1 MNHTKQQYQR
11 KYIMSKQIT
20 TCNVRDQ
27 HSASY
32 NNKLFVQ
39 LHQRVTDAFTDEE
52 IADLTMMAR
61 STYNKVKL
69 GYFPAYDYRVE
80 ALRELVELHEA
91 G

>member
-1 MNHTKQQYQR
+1 
-11 KYIMSKQIT
+11 
-20 TCNVRDQ
+20 
-27 HSASY
+27 
-32 NNKLFVQ
+32 

-91 G
+91 KQ

>member
-1 MNHTKQQYQR
+1 
-11 KYIMSKQIT
+11 MSTQIT

-27 HSASY
+27 HSSSP
-32 NNKLFVQ
+32 NNKIFVK
-39 LHQRVTDAFTDEE
+39 LHERVANAFTEEE

-69 GYFPAYDYRVE
+69 GYYPAYDYRVK

-91 G
+91 VHQHEL

>member
-1 MNHTKQQYQR
+1 MA
-11 KYIMSKQIT
+11 KQIT

-27 HSASY
+27 HSASM
-32 NNKLFVQ
+32 NNKTFVK
-39 LHQRVTDAFTDEE
+39 LHERVTNAFTDEE

-69 GYFPAYDYRVE
+69 GYFPAYNHRIE
-80 ALRELVELHEA
+80 ALRKLVDLHEE